1 MKLAIIYVKR
11 WKDRTYGNSY
21 FSCRFETTEGE
32 VFHTSTRYGYGDA
45 TSLAFQALVDTGR
58 AEYDRLKAPW
68 QYFKDQG
75 THVVDMGYELKR
87 DMFKS

>member
-1 MKLAIIYVKR
+1 MKLAIIYVRR

-45 TSLAFQALVDTGR
+45 TNLAFQALVDTGR
-58 AEYDRLKAPW
+58 AEYDRKGIEVIDL
-68 QYFKDQG
+68 
-75 THVVDMGYELKR
+75 GYGLKR
-87 DMFKS
+87 DMFKP